1 MAFLLLLIVAGFT
14 GLIVGAVL
22 TALYQ
27 KKASPNSDKHV
38 LDIYFMSGMIL
49 WIAWFQTLT
58 LPSGSAYLSAL
69 WSQMNVYLGVAP
81 ACIIY
86 IVCRLTEYNDHELLK
101 PRLYLLGI
109 SVGAGMLAV
118 ICLPGLVYA
127 VPILFVVDYF
137 TKNKNNIVVKAAL
150 PVLLIYLMMANTHPE
165 WELIKKIGKEP
176 DRIHETISDN
186 KDDNF
191 QHREDNPRNQRD
203 YVSPEQRALYK
214 KQEEAEA
221 RAREADEEAMK
232 YVFENNEKFG
242 YRLGR
247 FGDVMDAFDLIDGN
261 FSAGVIHIRNAS
273 SDKQTI
279 MLGLDKELINYDFI
293 SSYKNNS
300 PDQDEFLTN
309 IFSERMTALIDHGV
323 KYRVYEGADLYLV
336 DKVKYTHVKG
346 GVASLV
352 FNITNNGKYKTT
364 RDILT
369 HVYRHG
375 FLQDLK
381 HRTIDLTFIDETGK
395 STKYRITI
403 TNEKLIIHDEQ

>member
-1 MAFLLLLIVAGFT
+1 MAFIMLLIVASFT
-14 GLIVGAVL
+14 GLITGAVL
-22 TALYQ
+22 IALYQ
-27 KKASPNSDKHV
+27 KKASPNSDKQV

-49 WIAWFQTLT
+49 WFAWFQTLT
-58 LPSGSAYLSAL
+58 LPSGSSYLSAM
-69 WSQMNVYLGVAP
+69 WAEMNVYFGLVPVCA
-81 ACIIY
+81 IY

-101 PRLYLLGI
+101 PRLYLLAI
-109 SVGAGMLAV
+109 SVGAGIVSV
-118 ICLPGLVYA
+118 IWLPGLVYV
-127 VPILFVVDYF
+127 VPILFVIDFV
-137 TKNKNNIVVKAAL
+137 TKNKNNIVVKATL
-150 PVLLIYLMMANTHPE
+150 PVFVVYLIFASAHPE
-165 WELIKKIGKEP
+165 WKLIKTKTNK
-176 DRIHETISDN
+176 DVDNTHEVRYDN
-186 KDDNF
+186 KESAPVQDNR
-191 QHREDNPRNQRD
+191 Q

-221 RAREADEEAMK
+221 LAREADEEAMK

-242 YRLGR
+242 YRLKK

>member
-1 MAFLLLLIVAGFT
+1 MAFIVLLIIASFT
-14 GLIVGAVL
+14 GLIAGAIL

-27 KKASPNSDKHV
+27 KKASPNSDKQV

-49 WIAWFQTLT
+49 WFAWFHTLI
-58 LPSGSAYLSAL
+58 LPSGSSYLSAM
-69 WSQMNVYLGVAP
+69 WTQMNVYFGIAP

-86 IVCRLTEYNDHELLK
+86 IVCRVTEYNDHELLK
-101 PRLYLLGI
+101 PRLYLLAI
-109 SVGAGMLAV
+109 SVGAGIVAILW
-118 ICLPGLVYA
+118 LPGLVYA
-127 VPILFVVDYF
+127 VPVLFVIDYF
-137 TKNKNNIVVKAAL
+137 TKNKNNIVVKATL
-150 PVLLIYLMMANTHPE
+150 PVFVVYLIFASAHPE
-165 WELIKKIGKEP
+165 WKLIKTKTNK
-176 DRIHETISDN
+176 DVDNTHEVRYDN
-186 KDDNF
+186 KESTPVQDNR
-191 QHREDNPRNQRD
+191 Q

-214 KQEEAEA
+214 KQEEAEE
-221 RAREADEEAMK
+221 RARQADAEAMK

-242 YRLGR
+242 YRLEK

-279 MLGLDKELINYDFI
+279 MLGLDKELTNYDFT

-346 GVASLV
+346 GVSLLE
-352 FNITNNGKYKTT
+352 FDITNGGKYKTM

-369 HVYRHG
+369 HIYRYG

-381 HRTIDLTFIDETGK
+381 HRTIDFTLTDETGK
-395 STKYRITI
+395 SAKYRITI
-403 TNEKLIIHDEQ
+403 MDEKLVIHDEQ

>member
-1 MAFLLLLIVAGFT
+1 MLLIVASFT
-14 GLIVGAVL
+14 GLITGAVL
-22 TALYQ
+22 IALYQ
-27 KKASPNSDKHV
+27 KKASPNSDKQV

-49 WIAWFQTLT
+49 WFAWFQTLT
-58 LPSGSAYLSAL
+58 LPSGSSYLSAM
-69 WSQMNVYLGVAP
+69 WAEMNVYFGLVPVCA
-81 ACIIY
+81 IY

-101 PRLYLLGI
+101 PRLYLLAI
-109 SVGAGMLAV
+109 SVGAGIVSV
-118 ICLPGLVYA
+118 IWLPGLVYV
-127 VPILFVVDYF
+127 VPILFVIDFV
-137 TKNKNNIVVKAAL
+137 TKNKNNIVVKATL
-150 PVLLIYLMMANTHPE
+150 PVFVVYLIFASAHPE
-165 WELIKKIGKEP
+165 WKLIKTKTNK
-176 DRIHETISDN
+176 DVDNTHEVRYDN
-186 KDDNF
+186 KESAPVQDNR
-191 QHREDNPRNQRD
+191 Q

-221 RAREADEEAMK
+221 LAREADEEAMK

-242 YRLGR
+242 YRLKK

>member
-1 MAFLLLLIVAGFT
+1 MAFIMLLIIASFV
-14 GLIVGAVL
+14 GLIVGAIL

-27 KKASPNSDKHV
+27 KKASPNSDRHV
-38 LDIYFMSGMIL
+38 LDVYFMSGMIL
-49 WIAWFQTLT
+49 WLSWFQTLT
-58 LPSGSAYLSAL
+58 LPSGSAYLSAM
-69 WSQMNVYLGVAP
+69 WEQMNVYLGVAP
-81 ACIIY
+81 ACAIY

-109 SVGAGMLAV
+109 SVGAGILAA
-118 ICLPGLVYA
+118 ICLPKLVYA

-137 TKNKNNIVVKAAL
+137 TKNKNNIVVKASL
-150 PVLLIYLMMANTHPE
+150 PVLLIYLMLANTHPE

-176 DRIHETISDN
+176 DRIHETISEN

-191 QHREDNPRNQRD
+191 QHRENNPRNQRD

-221 RAREADEEAMK
+221 LAREADEEAMK

-242 YRLGR
+242 YRLKK

-279 MLGLDKELINYDFI
+279 MLGLDKELTNYDFT

-309 IFSERMTALIDHGV
+309 S
-323 KYRVYEGADLYLV
+323 
-336 DKVKYTHVKG
+336 
-346 GVASLV
+346 S
-352 FNITNNGKYKTT
+352 
-364 RDILT
+364 
-369 HVYRHG
+369 
-375 FLQDLK
+375 
-381 HRTIDLTFIDETGK
+381 
-395 STKYRITI
+395 
-403 TNEKLIIHDEQ
+403 

>member
-1 MAFLLLLIVAGFT
+1 MAFIMLLIIASFT
-14 GLIVGAVL
+14 GLVAGAIL

-49 WIAWFQTLT
+49 WFAWFHTLI
-58 LPSGSAYLSAL
+58 LPSGSRYLSAM
-69 WSQMNVYLGVAP
+69 WTQMNVYFGLVPVCA
-81 ACIIY
+81 IY
-86 IVCRLTEYNDHELLK
+86 MVCRLTEYNDHELLK
-101 PRLYLLGI
+101 PRLYLLAI
-109 SVGAGMLAV
+109 SVGAGIVAV
-118 ICLPGLVYA
+118 LWLPGLVYA
-127 VPILFVVDYF
+127 VPALFVIDYF
-137 TKNKNNIVVKAAL
+137 TKNKNNIVVKATL
-150 PVLLIYLMMANTHPE
+150 PVFIVYLIFASAHPE
-165 WELIKKIGKEP
+165 WKLIKTKTNKAV
-176 DRIHETISDN
+176 DNTHEVRSDDN
-186 KDDNF
+186 KESAPVQDNR
-191 QHREDNPRNQRD
+191 Q

-214 KQEEAEA
+214 KQEEAEE
-221 RAREADEEAMK
+221 RARQADAEAMK

-279 MLGLDKELINYDFI
+279 SLGLDKELTNYDFI

-323 KYRVYEGADLYLV
+323 KYRVYQGADLYLV

-352 FNITNNGKYKTT
+352 FNITNNGKYKTM

-395 STKYRITI
+395 SAKYRITI

>member
-109 SVGAGMLAV
+109 SVGAGILAV
-118 ICLPGLVYA
+118 IYLPGLVYA
-127 VPILFVVDYF
+127 VPILFVVDF
-137 TKNKNNIVVKAAL
+137 VTKNKNNIVVKATL
-150 PVLLIYLMMANTHPE
+150 PVLLIYLMLANTHPE
-165 WELIKKIGKEP
+165 WELIKKIGKES

-186 KDDNF
+186 NENNF
-191 QHREDNPRNQRD
+191 QHREDDPQSRD

-242 YRLGR
+242 YRLKK
-247 FGDVMDAFDLIDGN
+247 FGDVMDAFDLIDDN

-279 MLGLDKELINYDFI
+279 MLGLDKELTNYDFT

-352 FNITNNGKYKTT
+352 FNITNNGKYKTM

>member
-1 MAFLLLLIVAGFT
+1 MAFIMLLIVASFT
-14 GLIVGAVL
+14 GLITGAVL
-22 TALYQ
+22 IALYQ
-27 KKASPNSDKHV
+27 KKASPNSDKQV

-49 WIAWFQTLT
+49 WFAWFQTLT
-58 LPSGSAYLSAL
+58 LSSGSSYLSAM
-69 WSQMNVYLGVAP
+69 WAEMNVYFGLVPVCA
-81 ACIIY
+81 IY

-101 PRLYLLGI
+101 PRLYLLAI
-109 SVGAGMLAV
+109 SVGAGIVAV
-118 ICLPGLVYA
+118 IWLPGLVYV
-127 VPILFVVDYF
+127 VPILFVIDFV
-137 TKNKNNIVVKAAL
+137 TKNKNNIVVKATL
-150 PVLLIYLMMANTHPE
+150 PVFIVYLIFASAYPE
-165 WELIKKIGKEP
+165 WKLMKTNNKEFNKV
-176 DRIHETISDN
+176 HEVKSDENTDDN
-186 KDDNF
+186 KPTQDNR
-191 QHREDNPRNQRD
+191 Q

-214 KQEEAEA
+214 KQEEAEE
-221 RAREADEEAMK
+221 RARQADAEAMK

-279 MLGLDKELINYDFI
+279 SLGLDKELTNYDFI

-346 GVASLV
+346 GVSSLE
-352 FNITNNGKYKTT
+352 FDITNGGKYKTM

-369 HVYRHG
+369 HIYRYG
-375 FLQDLK
+375 FLQDVK
-381 HRTIDLTFIDETGK
+381 HRTIDFTLTDETGK

>member
-1 MAFLLLLIVAGFT
+1 MAFLMLLIVASFT
-14 GLIVGAVL
+14 GLVVGAIL
-22 TALYQ
+22 IALYR
-27 KKASPNSDKHV
+27 KKANPDSDAHV

-49 WIAWFQTLT
+49 WISWFQTLT
-58 LPSGSAYLSAL
+58 RPSGSAYLSAM
-69 WSQMNVYLGVAP
+69 WAEMNVYFGIAP
-81 ACIIY
+81 VCIIY
-86 IVCRLTEYNDHELLK
+86 IVCRVTEYNDHELLK

-109 SVGAGMLAV
+109 SFGAGILAV
-118 ICLPGLVYA
+118 ALLPGLVYA
-127 VPILFVVDYF
+127 APILFVVDF
-137 TKNKNNIVVKAAL
+137 VTKNKNNIVVKATL
-150 PVLLIYLMMANTHPE
+150 PVLIIYLMLASAHPE
-165 WELIKKIGKEP
+165 WELMKKISKEP
-176 DRIHETISDN
+176 EKIHETIPDN
-186 KDDNF
+186 NGEPTKNS
-191 QHREDNPRNQRD
+191 RD

-221 RAREADEEAMK
+221 RARQADDEAMK
-232 YVFENNEKFG
+232 YIFENNEKFG

-261 FSAGVIHIRNAS
+261 FSAGVIHIRHAS

-279 MLGLDKELINYDFI
+279 MLGLDKELTNYDFI

-352 FNITNNGKYKTT
+352 FNITNNGKYKTM

-395 STKYRITI
+395 SAKYRITI

>member
-1 MAFLLLLIVAGFT
+1 MAFIMLLIVASFT
-14 GLIVGAVL
+14 GLITGAVL
-22 TALYQ
+22 ISLYQ
-27 KKASPNSDKHV
+27 KKASPNSDKQV

-49 WIAWFQTLT
+49 WCAWFQTLT
-58 LPSGSAYLSAL
+58 LPSGSSYLSAM
-69 WSQMNVYLGVAP
+69 WAEMNVYFGLVPVCA
-81 ACIIY
+81 IY

-101 PRLYLLGI
+101 PRLYLLAI
-109 SVGAGMLAV
+109 SVGAGIVSV
-118 ICLPGLVYA
+118 IWLPGLVYV
-127 VPILFVVDYF
+127 VPILFVIDFV
-137 TKNKNNIVVKAAL
+137 TKNKNNIVVKATL
-150 PVLLIYLMMANTHPE
+150 PVFIVYLIFASAHPE
-165 WELIKKIGKEP
+165 WKLIKTKTNK
-176 DRIHETISDN
+176 DVDNTHEMRYDDN
-186 KDDNF
+186 KESAPVQDNR
-191 QHREDNPRNQRD
+191 Q

-214 KQEEAEA
+214 KQEEAEE
-221 RAREADEEAMK
+221 RARQADAEAMK

-279 MLGLDKELINYDFI
+279 SLGLDKELTNYDFI

-323 KYRVYEGADLYLV
+323 RYRVYEGADLYLV

-352 FNITNNGKYKTT
+352 FNITNNGKYKTM

-395 STKYRITI
+395 SAKYRITI

>member
-1 MAFLLLLIVAGFT
+1 MAFIMLLIVASFT
-14 GLIVGAVL
+14 GLITGAVL
-22 TALYQ
+22 IALYQ

-38 LDIYFMSGMIL
+38 LDIYFMSGMVL
-49 WIAWFQTLT
+49 WFVWFQTLT
-58 LPSGSAYLSAL
+58 LPSGSSYLSAM
-69 WSQMNVYLGVAP
+69 WAEMNVYFGLVPVCA
-81 ACIIY
+81 IY
-86 IVCRLTEYNDHELLK
+86 MVCRLTEYNDHELLK
-101 PRLYLLGI
+101 PRLYLLAI
-109 SVGAGMLAV
+109 SVGAGIVAV
-118 ICLPGLVYA
+118 LWLPGLVYA
-127 VPILFVVDYF
+127 VPTLFVIDYF
-137 TKNKNNIVVKAAL
+137 TKNKNNIVVKATL
-150 PVLLIYLMMANTHPE
+150 PVFIVYLIFASAHPE
-165 WELIKKIGKEP
+165 WKLIKTKTNK
-176 DRIHETISDN
+176 DLDKTHEVKSDENTDDN
-186 KDDNF
+186 KPTQDNR
-191 QHREDNPRNQRD
+191 Q

-214 KQEEAEA
+214 KQEEAEE
-221 RAREADEEAMK
+221 RARQADAEAMK

-273 SDKQTI
+273 SNKQTI
-279 MLGLDKELINYDFI
+279 SLGLDKELTNYDFI

-364 RDILT
+364 GDILT

-395 STKYRITI
+395 SAKYRITI

>member
-1 MAFLLLLIVAGFT
+1 
-14 GLIVGAVL
+14 
-22 TALYQ
+22 
-27 KKASPNSDKHV
+27 
-38 LDIYFMSGMIL
+38 
-49 WIAWFQTLT
+49 
-58 LPSGSAYLSAL
+58 
-69 WSQMNVYLGVAP
+69 
-81 ACIIY
+81 
-86 IVCRLTEYNDHELLK
+86 
-101 PRLYLLGI
+101 
-109 SVGAGMLAV
+109 
-118 ICLPGLVYA
+118 
-127 VPILFVVDYF
+127 
-137 TKNKNNIVVKAAL
+137 
-150 PVLLIYLMMANTHPE
+150 
-165 WELIKKIGKEP
+165 
-176 DRIHETISDN
+176 
-186 KDDNF
+186 
-191 QHREDNPRNQRD
+191 
-203 YVSPEQRALYK
+203 
-214 KQEEAEA
+214 
-221 RAREADEEAMK
+221 MK

-273 SDKQTI
+273 SNKQTI
-279 MLGLDKELINYDFI
+279 SLGLDKELTNYDFI

-369 HVYRHG
+369 HVYIHG

-395 STKYRITI
+395 SAKYRITI

>member
-1 MAFLLLLIVAGFT
+1 MLLIIASFT
-14 GLIVGAVL
+14 GLIAGAIL

-38 LDIYFMSGMIL
+38 LGIYFMSGMIL
-49 WIAWFQTLT
+49 WLSWFQTLT
-58 LPSGSAYLSAL
+58 LPSGSSYLSAM
-69 WSQMNVYLGVAP
+69 WAEMNVYFGLVPVCA
-81 ACIIY
+81 IY
-86 IVCRLTEYNDHELLK
+86 MVCRLTEYNDHELLK
-101 PRLYLLGI
+101 SRLYLLAI
-109 SVGAGMLAV
+109 SVGAGIVATLW
-118 ICLPGLVYA
+118 LPGIVYA
-127 VPILFVVDYF
+127 VPALFVIDYF
-137 TKNKNNIVVKAAL
+137 TKNKNNIVVKATL
-150 PVLLIYLMMANTHPE
+150 PVFVVYLIFASAHPE
-165 WELIKKIGKEP
+165 WKLIKTKTNK
-176 DRIHETISDN
+176 DVDNTHEARYDDN
-186 KDDNF
+186 KESAPVQDNR
-191 QHREDNPRNQRD
+191 Q

-242 YRLGR
+242 YRLKK

-279 MLGLDKELINYDFI
+279 MLGLDKELTNYDFT

-352 FNITNNGKYKTT
+352 FNITNNGKYKTM

-375 FLQDLK
+375 FLQDVK
-381 HRTIDLTFIDETGK
+381 HRTIDFTLTDETGK

>member
-1 MAFLLLLIVAGFT
+1 M
-14 GLIVGAVL
+14 
-22 TALYQ
+22 
-27 KKASPNSDKHV
+27 KA
-38 LDIYFMSGMIL
+38 
-49 WIAWFQTLT
+49 T
-58 LPSGSAYLSAL
+58 LPVFIVYLIFASAYPEWKL
-69 WSQMNVYLGVAP
+69 MKTNNKEFNKV
-81 ACIIY
+81 
-86 IVCRLTEYNDHELLK
+86 HEVKSDENTDDNK
-101 PRLYLLGI
+101 P
-109 SVGAGMLAV
+109 
-118 ICLPGLVYA
+118 
-127 VPILFVVDYF
+127 
-137 TKNKNNIVVKAAL
+137 TKN
-150 PVLLIYLMMANTHPE
+150 
-165 WELIKKIGKEP
+165 
-176 DRIHETISDN
+176 S
-186 KDDNF
+186 
-191 QHREDNPRNQRD
+191 RD

-221 RAREADEEAMK
+221 RARQADDEAMK
-232 YVFENNEKFG
+232 YIFENNEKFG

-261 FSAGVIHIRNAS
+261 FSAGVIHIRHAS

-279 MLGLDKELINYDFI
+279 MLGLDKELTNYDFR

-352 FNITNNGKYKTT
+352 FNITNNGKYKTM

-395 STKYRITI
+395 SAKYRITI